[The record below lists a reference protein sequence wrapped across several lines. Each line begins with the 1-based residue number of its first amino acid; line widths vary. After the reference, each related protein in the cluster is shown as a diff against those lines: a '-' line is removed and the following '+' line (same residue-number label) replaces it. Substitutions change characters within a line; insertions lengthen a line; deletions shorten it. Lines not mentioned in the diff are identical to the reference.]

1 MFERHTAL
9 NTFNLLVKF
18 LNAMYAPWCTKMI
31 SMSTDGENTNTGH
44 LNGLVT
50 RFCHEAS
57 NVLLRVWCPPH

>member
-18 LNAMYAPWCTKMI
+18 LNAMYAPWRTKMI
-31 SMSTDGENTNTGH
+31 SMLTDGENTNTEH

-50 RFCHEAS
+50 
-57 NVLLRVWCPPH
+57 